1 MHGPEG
7 MNAEEEKA
15 HIPLHLLLG
24 IPRERDDLDV
34 IAIPVREVV
43 FREQLRLH
51 RSAGGDF
58 VDNVRAYI
66 SNSDYVVVTYRA
78 A

>member
-1 MHGPEG
+1 
-7 MNAEEEKA
+7 MNAEEEKT
-15 HIPLHLLLG
+15 HIPLHLLLR

-34 IAIPVREVV
+34 IAIPVEEVV
-43 FREQLRLH
+43 FREQLRPR

-66 SNSDYVVVTYRA
+66 SNSDCVVVTYRA